1 MQRLPSLL
9 TEVDQWVESPLQGN
23 LHGGFG
29 GGSGETSERKR
40 ALLLPY
46 LPTAAWTTLRG
57 APRGTLIEWM
67 ENPSALTRREPS
79 RWGVARAGCKARV
92 K

>member
-1 MQRLPSLL
+1 
-9 TEVDQWVESPLQGN
+9 LQGN

-46 LPTAAWTTLRG
+46 LPTSSTAFRTTTAFFL
-57 APRGTLIEWM
+57 
-67 ENPSALTRREPS
+67 EPDE
-79 RWGVARAGCKARV
+79 RHTKN
-92 K
+92 

>member
-9 TEVDQWVESPLQGN
+9 TEVDQWVESSLQGN

-46 LPTAAWTTLRG
+46 LSTSSTASRTTKAFCRECADRKG
-57 APRGTLIEWM
+57 EGSE
-67 ENPSALTRREPS
+67 ENEE
-79 RWGVARAGCKARV
+79 G
-92 K
+92 

>member
-1 MQRLPSLL
+1 
-9 TEVDQWVESPLQGN
+9 LQGN

-46 LPTAAWTTLRG
+46 LPTSSTASRTTKAFFLTFSDRKREG
-57 APRGTLIEWM
+57 IRMKGIGCIAPL
-67 ENPSALTRREPS
+67 
-79 RWGVARAGCKARV
+79 
-92 K
+92 

>member
-46 LPTAAWTTLRG
+46 LPTSSTASRTTQ
-57 APRGTLIEWM
+57 AFV
-67 ENPSALTRREPS
+67 LTFSDRKGEGS
-79 RWGVARAGCKARV
+79 EEYEEG
-92 K
+92 